1 MPRRAITTAARRL
14 LPDALAESRHIPG
27 NHRATA
33 WGYVMLSDVHHALG
47 QPDEAARALAPGP

>member
-1 MPRRAITTAARRL
+1 MPRRATTTAARRL

-33 WGYVMLSDVHHALG
+33 WGYVMLSDVSPRSAS
-47 QPDEAARALAPGP
+47 PTEAARALARGP